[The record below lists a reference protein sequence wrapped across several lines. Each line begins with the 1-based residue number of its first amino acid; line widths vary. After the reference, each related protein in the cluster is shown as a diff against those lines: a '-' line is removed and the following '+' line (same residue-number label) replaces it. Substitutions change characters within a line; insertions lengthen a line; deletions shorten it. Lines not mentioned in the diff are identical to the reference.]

1 MFNMVSRD
9 VNASKKLVRFPTDIY
24 LPGASGL
31 GNLATKMCQ
40 KYTVVIVFLVGFFSS
55 SFVRVHV
62 SPGFSSVE
70 QENN

>member
-24 LPGASGL
+24 LPGASVL

-40 KYTVVIVFLVGFFSS
+40 KYTVVIVFLVFFFLLVLSE
-55 SFVRVHV
+55 FMCRPVLVL
-62 SPGFSSVE
+62 
-70 QENN
+70 

>member
-31 GNLATKMCQ
+31 GNLTTKMCQ
-40 KYTVVIVFLVGFFSS
+40 KYTVVIVFLVFFLLLVLSE
-55 SFVRVHV
+55 FMCRPVLVL
-62 SPGFSSVE
+62 
-70 QENN
+70 

>member
-24 LPGASGL
+24 LPGASVL

-40 KYTVVIVFLVGFFSS
+40 KYTVVIVFLVFF
-55 SFVRVHV
+55 F
-62 SPGFSSVE
+62 F
-70 QENN
+70 